1 MFRIEPI
8 TWLAL
13 SSLYFCTLHRV
24 CIPIHLIRRG
34 SARRSWVDV
43 SVWDERRQ
51 AGVSVAAVSDDADWD
66 GSLSLSG
73 GASSGARRCAAI
85 RCAAVCWRTL
95 RCCAV
100 RGSVPPATAPQPQPQ
115 PQQDR
120 AGCASRRV
128 GARARASLAAGC
140 GRAIRGGMSARWITR
155 PFFHTHARLYWELGK
170 DDDDARRSKPSQAKP
185 SHATLGHATPSRTPP
200 ARPDD
205 VDTLRRVRG
214 MHSHARHLL
223 GAPRGGS
230 AREYWSCLPPQ
241 SCRAGKI
248 RKNGRLTVAP
258 PRRPLEQTLSAAL
271 LCDPAAAPHDP
282 YTDATSGAPYRIVRE
297 PVCRQGHAIHGGDG
311 AHQTDPWRKRSPSP
325 APAPFGLAGLGIA
338 SSLLSV
344 APDIVKGAAK
354 VL

>member
-1 MFRIEPI
+1 MRCGVLAHFAVLCCS
-8 TWLAL
+8 WLRTARHGATAAAAAAAGQGRL
-13 SSLYFCTLHRV
+13 RV
-24 CIPIHLIRRG
+24 EA
-34 SARRSWVDV
+34 SRS
-43 SVWDERRQ
+43 EGE
-51 AGVSVAAVSDDADWD
+51 GVSR
-66 GSLSLSG
+66 G
-73 GASSGARRCAAI
+73 G
-85 RCAAVCWRTL
+85 V
-95 RCCAV
+95 
-100 RGSVPPATAPQPQPQ
+100 
-115 PQQDR
+115 R
-120 AGCASRRV
+120 AGYKRRHV
-128 GARARASLAAGC
+128 CPLDHS
-140 GRAIRGGMSARWITR
+140 
-155 PFFHTHARLYWELGK
+155 PVFPHARTPVLELGK

-230 AREYWSCLPPQ
+230 AREYSSCLPPQ

-297 PVCRQGHAIHGGDG
+297 PVCRQGHAINGGDG